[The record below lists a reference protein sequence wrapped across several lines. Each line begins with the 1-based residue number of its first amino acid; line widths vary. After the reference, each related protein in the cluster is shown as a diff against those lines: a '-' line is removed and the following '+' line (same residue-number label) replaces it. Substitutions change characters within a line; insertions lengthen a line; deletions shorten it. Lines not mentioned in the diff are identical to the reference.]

1 VKRCAI
7 LTCGLL
13 VGIVAA
19 IAQSNPAS
27 IAARQWRQQHER
39 GIVEE
44 FVSLLSIPNIA
55 RDKADIQR
63 NAALIAAMMEKRGI
77 TPRLISVPG
86 SNSVVFGEIRTPG
99 ATRTLVFY
107 GHYDGQ
113 PLDPKEWAN
122 PPFSPTLRDNRIE
135 NDGQMIALP
144 PAGTAINPETR
155 VYARSA
161 SDDKATIIAMMTALD
176 VIRAAGLKTKSN
188 IKFAF
193 EGEEEAG
200 STNLEKILTANK
212 ELFSGDLWLMCDGS
226 VHQTRVQQIQ
236 FGARGIAGLDLT
248 VYGPRVELHS
258 GVYGNWAPN
267 PAMMLVRLLA
277 TTKDDSGRVLIDHF
291 YDGIVPLSATERQAI
306 ADAPPVREQ
315 LMKEFWLGATEA
327 EPQLLD
333 ERLALPTLN
342 IRGMASSRIGQLAS
356 NVIPATATASIDMRL
371 VKGMDHQKTVERFMD
386 HVRKQGYFI
395 VDTEPSPEVRMAHPK
410 IAKIVLREGY
420 NAVRTSMDLPI
431 SQEVIRTVESA
442 RGKVVKIPTLGG
454 SMPLDA
460 VERAV
465 GTRTIVIPIGN
476 HDNNQHSFNENL
488 RIQNLWDGIE
498 LMAALL
504 TM

>member
-1 VKRCAI
+1 MKRIAIFVLCAA
-7 LTCGLL
+7 LTPF
-13 VGIVAA
+13 AST
-19 IAQSNPAS
+19 AQTNPAS
-27 IAARQWRQQHER
+27 LAARQWRQQHER

-44 FVSLLSIPNIA
+44 FTSLLAIPNIA
-55 RDKADIQR
+55 RDKEGIQK
-63 NAALIAAMMEKRGI
+63 NAEALLAMMRQRGM
-77 TPRLISVPG
+77 TPRLVSIAG
-86 SNSVVFGEIRTPG
+86 SNPVVFGEIRTPG

-113 PLDPKEWAN
+113 PLDPKEWTT
-122 PPFSPTLRDNRIE
+122 PPFTPTLRDKRIE
-135 NDGQMIALP
+135 EDGQVIQLP
-144 PAGTAINPETR
+144 PAGTPLNPETR

-176 VIRAAGLKTKSN
+176 AIKAAGLRTKAN
-188 IKFAF
+188 IKFVF

-200 STNLEKILTANK
+200 SINLEKILAANK
-212 ELFSGDLWLMCDGS
+212 ELFAGDLWLMCDGS

-236 FGARGIAGLDLT
+236 FGARGVAGLDMT
-248 VYGPRVELHS
+248 IYGPRIELHS

-267 PAMMLVRLLA
+267 PAMLLVRLLA
-277 TTKDDSGRVLIDHF
+277 TMKDDNGRVLIDHF
-291 YDGIVPLSATERQAI
+291 YDEIVPLSTTEKQAI
-306 ADAPPVREQ
+306 SEAPATREQ

-333 ERLALPTLN
+333 DRLALPTLN
-342 IRGMASSRIGQLAS
+342 IRGISSSRVGAAAS
-356 NVIPATATASIDMRL
+356 NVIPSSATVSIDMRL
-371 VKGMDHQKTVERFMD
+371 VKGMDHAKTTQRFIE
-386 HVRKQGYFI
+386 HVRKRGYFI
-395 VDTEPSPEVRMAHPK
+395 VDTEPSPEIRTAHPK
-410 IAKIVLREGY
+410 VARIALREGY
-420 NAVRTSMDLPI
+420 NAARTSMDLPI
-431 SQEVIRTVESA
+431 AQEVIRTVESA

-465 GTRTIVIPIGN
+465 GTRTIVVPLGN

-488 RIQNLWDGIE
+488 RVQNLWDGIE